1 MPHPAQSKSH
11 KLLAMA
17 ASATTTTAVVMSQ
30 AKSDVARGKSVIHA
44 PRAATKAVT
53 TRRVETRVLSPATTK
68 GANTHHV
75 ETSVLSLAMTKGE
88 TQVVK
93 TAPQHRVHSLQAIRR
108 WPAPCQC

>member
-1 MPHPAQSKSH
+1 MPQPAQSKSH

-53 TRRVETRVLSPATTK
+53 TRRAETRVLSPATTK

-88 TQVVK
+88 TQVVM